1 MPTSAKSNALPEH
14 PAAEHLQTWSP
25 QGTRSRTRAQHP
37 RKTAPLTVYGA
48 SIGLAYRHIDDLVQ
62 SMKAGFPVST
72 FEHLQAAMALS
83 AGDLATTTNIALRTL
98 TRRKREGRLHTDES
112 ERLYRLSALYDR
124 SVQVLGD
131 AETARHWFK
140 TPKQALGGRSPLEY
154 ADTEPGAREVED
166 LLGRL
171 EHGVF
176 S

>member
-1 MPTSAKSNALPEH
+1 MPGRTAL
-14 PAAEHLQTWSP
+14 EHLQIWSP
-25 QGTRSRTRAQHP
+25 QGTRSRADSKHP
-37 RKTAPLTVYGA
+37 RKTGQQKVFGA
-48 SIGLAYRHIDDLVQ
+48 SIGLACRNIDDIVQ
-62 SMKAGFPVST
+62 SMKEGFPVST
-72 FEHLQAAMALS
+72 FKRLQAEMAVS

-112 ERLYRLSALYDR
+112 ERLYRISALYDR

-131 AETARHWFK
+131 PEAARHWFK

>member
-1 MPTSAKSNALPEH
+1 MPKYPESSAGSEH
-14 PAAEHLQTWSP
+14 TASDHPQTWSP
-25 QGTRSRTRAQHP
+25 QGTRAGKPTECQ
-37 RKTAPLTVYGA
+37 RKSSPQTVYGS
-48 SIGLAYRHIDDLVQ
+48 SIGLACRNIDDIVR
-62 SMKAGFPVST
+62 SMKAGFPIST
-72 FEHLQAAMALS
+72 FECLQAEMAIA

-98 TRRKREGRLHTDES
+98 TRRKSEGRLRTDES
-112 ERLYRLSALYDR
+112 ERLYRISALYDR
-124 SVQVLGD
+124 AVQVLGD
-131 AETARHWFK
+131 KEAARHWFK